1 MKHFFTILLVVFA
14 SLCIS
19 ASSLCAKTNESAI
32 VQDGHVAVITMDMM
46 ILPGTGAYLS
56 ASIKEAHASGA
67 KILIVLLN
75 TPGGMLQTSQE
86 MVQELLN
93 APLPV
98 VIYVHPGGGTATSAG
113 VFITLAGHVA
123 AMAPGTS
130 IGAAHPVA
138 GDGKDIEGDMRA
150 KAENMTI
157 AMVRSISQ
165 QRGRNVEW
173 AEKSVKD
180 SDSITEREA
189 LKLGVIDVI
198 ADDIPALLKAVAGLK
213 VSIQNEERTLGDY
226 SALPVKDIPMSLRD
240 QGINVLANPSIA
252 ALLWLGATTGITMEL
267 YNPGTIFP
275 GMVGAIC
282 LVLALLVS
290 SVIPISHGGLVLLI
304 LGALLMALEVYVG
317 SGILGVGGLIALT
330 LGALYLI
337 DVSQAPG
344 MAVSLEVIIPTVLVM
359 AGFLFYIATQVGK
372 TFSRPLET
380 GSEGIIGDEGVAAE
394 NIATTGRV
402 FINGEYW
409 RAERSPTE
417 DRIIEK
423 GARIVVESV
432 QEGLVVVVRRVE
444 AETGS
449 NE

>member
-1 MKHFFTILLVVFA
+1 MKHFFTILILIA
-14 SLCIS
+14 ALCVP
-19 ASSLCAKTNESAI
+19 AGNLYAKTNESAV

-56 ASIKEAHASGA
+56 AAIKTAHESGA
-67 KILIVLLN
+67 KVLVVLLN

-98 VIYVHPGGGTATSAG
+98 VVYVHPGGGTATSAG
-113 VFITLAGHVA
+113 VFITLAGHIA

-180 SDSITEREA
+180 SDSITERDA
-189 LKLGVIDVI
+189 LELGVIDVI
-198 ADDIPALLKAVAGLK
+198 ADDIPALLKAITGMK
-213 VSIQNEERTLGDY
+213 VSIQQEERTLEDY
-226 SALPVKDIPMSLRD
+226 SALPVQDIPMSLRD

-267 YNPGTIFP
+267 YNPGAIFP

-317 SGILGVGGLIALT
+317 SGILGIGGLIALT

-344 MAVSLEVIIPTVLVM
+344 MAVSLEVIIPAVLVM
-359 AGFLFYIATQVGK
+359 AGFLFYVATQVGK
-372 TFSRPLET
+372 TFSKPLET
-380 GSEGIIGDEGVAAE
+380 GSEGIIGDEGTAVE

-402 FINGEYW
+402 FVNGEYW
-409 RAERSPTE
+409 RAERSPAE
-417 DRIIEK
+417 ERIIEK
-423 GARIVVESV
+423 GARIVVESL
-432 QEGLVVVVRRVE
+432 QDGLVVVVRRVKD
-444 AETGS
+444 ETGS